1 MKLLLVVVVVALATF
16 QSANSLKCYTCK
28 VEEEG
33 ACQDTEETLQE
44 CVEAESAAVNCF
56 AVELS
61 KLFKTYDVQQYQSIG

>member
-28 VEEEG
+28 VEEED
-33 ACQDTEETLQE
+33 ACQDTEGTSQE

-56 AVELS
+56 AVEMS
-61 KLFKTYDVQQYQSIG
+61 KLFKTYEFQ